1 MPSRSRARAWPQC
14 WAAALALGCAVW
26 LSACAMPERQAPGT
40 PAAQVAQQLGAP
52 HVRTALPEG
61 GERWVYSRQPAGQ
74 QVFHLTF
81 DAQQRLLQVQQV
93 LEPAHFLR
101 LQPQHDTQDTVYR
114 YFGRPALVE
123 GVASFKGDIWTYR
136 ISENNLD
143 RLAHVFLD
151 PQGVVQRV
159 QFTDEPRSE
168 PESRE

>member
-1 MPSRSRARAWPQC
+1 MPLSSPARAWSQC
-14 WAAALALGCAVW
+14 RTAALALGCTV
-26 LSACAMPERQAPGT
+26 LLGACAMPERQALGT
-40 PAAQVAQQLGAP
+40 PAAQVAQALGTP

-61 GERWVYSRQPAGQ
+61 AERWLYSRQPAGQ

-81 DAQQRLLQVQQV
+81 DAQQRLQQVAQV

-101 LQPQHDTQDTVYR
+101 LQPQRDTQETVYQ

-143 RLAHVFLD
+143 RLAHVFLS
-151 PQGVVQRV
+151 PEGVVQRV

-168 PESRE
+168 PESRD